1 MKNWA
6 VVRDG
11 RGGED
16 TPNLYCEWVLGASLL
31 AFELPLRT
39 EGGGVQKDRYVGP
52 LVIFRRGRAVPK
64 RGAYQSPNSWV
75 QLLTDTDQLWNF
87 VAAASSLIRSPY
99 GYGTGLAATCFSQR
113 LLGSLKILA
122 LQAASQ

>member
-1 MKNWA
+1 MQTLNLPAHSLGKEFPQEKKYLWTKNRWTDVKNWA

-52 LVIFRRGRAVPK
+52 LVIFRRDRKSV
-64 RGAYQSPNSWV
+64 V
-75 QLLTDTDQLWNF
+75 
-87 VAAASSLIRSPY
+87 
-99 GYGTGLAATCFSQR
+99 
-113 LLGSLKILA
+113 
-122 LQAASQ
+122 